1 MRTNVVLD
9 DDLVT
14 EAFALTEVRTKRE
27 LIDLA
32 LRELVRIRRKK
43 DLTELAGRIHLRDDY
58 DHKAMRGLRSDPG

>member
-9 DDLVT
+9 EDLVT

-43 DLTELAGRIHLRDDY
+43 DLTELAGKIQLLDDY
-58 DHKAMRGLRSDPG
+58 DHKALRVLRSGPG